1 MPPIC
6 VLFPGA
12 ATLTDETLARPG
24 EGAFR
29 ELSPR
34 ELGHSRVEENGLP
47 PCLTVCVCDRYED
60 RGAFPSI
67 CVGKCEGIG
76 VRRNRESPTRVAWLA
91 SQFFAAS
98 VPAAAC
104 VSVAC
109 GVDPHTVCM
118 SAD

>member
-1 MPPIC
+1 MRCPPSAYDSQAQRRC
-6 VLFPGA
+6 QM
-12 ATLTDETLARPG
+12 RPWLG
-24 EGAFR
+24 QEVAFR

-91 SQFFAAS
+91 CCFAVLRSFAFG
-98 VPAAAC
+98 AR
-104 VSVAC
+104 
-109 GVDPHTVCM
+109 GRVCERGLRC
-118 SAD
+118 